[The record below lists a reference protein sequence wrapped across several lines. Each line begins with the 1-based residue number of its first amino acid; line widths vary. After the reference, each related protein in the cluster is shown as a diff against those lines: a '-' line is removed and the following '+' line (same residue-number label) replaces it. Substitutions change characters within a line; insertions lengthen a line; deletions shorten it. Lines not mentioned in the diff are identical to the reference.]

1 MATCGSFLSL
11 YIWKLAAIVMIEKL
25 IISPLMCPDISF
37 VSFITLKIFL
47 IVLSRNY
54 FGNEVEHILEVRF
67 RIPPNCKQCRGGRPQ
82 VTRLQRVSLR
92 SFLSFITAPCEM
104 INAS

>member
-67 RIPPNCKQCRGGRPQ
+67 RIRPASGYTSSACELTQ
-82 VTRLQRVSLR
+82 FLRLYYCS
-92 SFLSFITAPCEM
+92 M
-104 INAS
+104 